1 VSSKSIIWI
10 LRGKKLTY
18 TYGPVSSWRY
28 GRSLG
33 VDVTTP
39 PKKCTYNCI
48 YCQLGPTKCH
58 VALPDDIQ
66 KDMPFSDDIVS
77 EVEIALSQ
85 LEVDTV
91 DVLTF
96 SGTGEPT
103 LNLSLGSV
111 VTEIRK
117 YSNNLPIILLTNA
130 SLFPRNDVQENVSK
144 FDIVTAKFDAGD
156 SDTFT
161 QINRPSK
168 NSFKFHEIRMAI
180 KKLGETFSG
189 ILALE
194 VMLLRGPG
202 GLTNVEGKSRKCLID
217 GIVELDPD
225 LVQIYTP
232 WRPTAVFNARPVPM
246 SVLQEFG
253 NELEEYLEP
262 EKLWVYGIHDARGKA
277 VVWKKHHILEDEV
290 LKLLSRRPC
299 RVTDVVL
306 SLGIIPAIAKKTLE
320 NLLKEKKIAKE
331 QTGEDVFYKAVA

>member
-1 VSSKSIIWI
+1 M
-10 LRGKKLTY
+10 Y

-33 VDVTTP
+33 IDVTTP

-48 YCQLGPTKCH
+48 YCQLGPTKHH
-58 VALPDDIQ
+58 VSFPEDIQ
-66 KDMPFSDDIVS
+66 KDMPASDAIIS
-77 EVEIALSQ
+77 EVETTLNQ
-85 LEVDTV
+85 LDLETV

-103 LNLSLGSV
+103 LNLSLGSIV
-111 VTEIRK
+111 SKIRK
-117 YSNNLPIILLTNA
+117 YSIDLPIVLLTNA
-130 SLFPRNDVQENVSK
+130 SLFPRDDVRNAVTE
-144 FDIVTAKFDAGD
+144 FDIITAKFDAGD
-156 SDTFT
+156 PDTFK

-168 NSFKFHEIRMAI
+168 NSFEFHEISMAI
-180 KKLGETFSG
+180 KNLGQVFGG

-194 VMLLRGPG
+194 VMLLRGQS
-202 GLTNVEGKSRKCLID
+202 GLTNVEGPPRKALID
-217 GIVELDPD
+217 GILDLRPD

-232 WRPTAVFNARPVPM
+232 WRPTAVSNARPVSM

-277 VVWKKHHILEDEV
+277 VVWKKHHILENEV

-331 QTGEDVFYKAVA
+331 QTGEDMFYKAVT